1 MIRVRRKHVQTE
13 TEQTRDQRRED
24 ALSVGDEVVHQ
35 GHPGRFRVV
44 AVRPRPAMNVYSN
57 IVTIRSD
64 SGVEL
69 EVLDTTVRRVP
80 PRQQGSS

>member
-1 MIRVRRKHVQTE
+1 MQAE
-13 TEQTRDQRRED
+13 SSERREEGI
-24 ALSVGDEVVHQ
+24 AVGDEVVHQ

-69 EVLDTTVRRVP
+69 EVLDTTVRKVP
-80 PRQQGSS
+80 PREQAAT